1 MKAVNWLRSRQEER
15 EISYWLALV
24 SYENSDHSFNN
35 RIYLLYLI
43 LFFSVWIFVTLT
55 FFANGGAIFLEMVNF
70 DSPEKV
76 VILIELIVLAG
87 WSLYSI
93 YQGLRRSP
101 VSFSEED
108 GILISQTP
116 IPRSQIVIRWLL
128 MPWLKNAI
136 VFWVVAVIL
145 GFSLAEVILPGA
157 MSSGRIIEYL
167 GFGIRTWLAILPIH
181 LLLFVFHW
189 VVGVVRLSVNHKMNK
204 VIWIVLP
211 TLLFLYGSL
220 IVLHAGK
227 ISTAIPLINSII
239 NILIAPFMN
248 GVTPDFNWLLW
259 FSVWILVFFSLMF
272 LYQLSAR
279 FSLNRAVQE
288 TSKNELIKTAMQ
300 YGFTEVAESEKAQRR
315 LGVERKPSRF
325 SSKPGAKMLLW
336 KDLVQSSRTFGV
348 GNLFGWLQIFL
359 LFLVIPI
366 LPDNGSR
373 GIVLVY
379 WIFQLGQI
387 AVKRIRKDLSL
398 WPLIRQLP
406 IKARHLLVYDLACS
420 YLLAVV
426 MSMSGYLVGTVFSGV
441 AIAGFVLL
449 IPGLIAAVYFM
460 AVYDV
465 IRRSKSALLLNGTV
479 PELSAGG
486 ILLGIVFAGVPL
498 VLFTIISNLWGMG
511 LSLLIII
518 GAAFLAFTMAEN
530 AYRNID
536 HV

>member
-1 MKAVNWLRSRQEER
+1 MKAVHWLRSRQEER

-24 SYENSDHSFNN
+24 SYERSDHSFNN

-43 LFFSVWIFVTLT
+43 VFFTVWIFVTLT
-55 FFANGGAIFLEMVNF
+55 FFASGGAIFLEMVNLA
-70 DSPEKV
+70 SPEKA
-76 VILIELIVLAG
+76 VILIELIVLGG

-108 GILISQTP
+108 GILVSQTP
-116 IPRSQIVIRWLL
+116 IPRSQIVLRWLF
-128 MPWLKNAI
+128 MPWLKNAV
-136 VFWVVAVIL
+136 VFWIVAVIL

-167 GFGIRTWLAILPIH
+167 GFGIRAWLAILPIH

-189 VVGVVRLSVNHKMNK
+189 VVGVARLSVNLRRNE

-211 TLLFLYGSL
+211 ILLFLYGSL
-220 IVLHAGK
+220 IVLHAG
-227 ISTAIPLINSII
+227 ICSPTIPLINSTID
-239 NILIAPFMN
+239 ILIAPFMN
-248 GVTPDFNWLLW
+248 GFTPVFNWLLW
-259 FSVWILVFFSLMF
+259 LSVWILVIFSLMC
-272 LYQLSAR
+272 LHQLSVR

-300 YGFTEVAESEKAQRR
+300 YGFTEVAESEKTQRR
-315 LGVERKPSRF
+315 LGVERKPSQIPA
-325 SSKPGAKMLLW
+325 KPGARMLLW

-348 GNLFGWLQIFL
+348 GKLFGWLQIFL

-366 LPDNGSR
+366 LPDYGSR
-373 GIVLVY
+373 GIVLIY

-387 AVKRIRKDLSL
+387 AVKRIRNDLAL

-406 IKARHLLVYDLACS
+406 IKASHLLVYDLAGS
-420 YLLAVV
+420 YLLAVAV
-426 MSMSGYLVGTVFSGV
+426 SMSGYLIGTVFSDV

-460 AVYDV
+460 AVFDV

-486 ILLGIVFAGVPL
+486 ILLGIVFAGIPL

-511 LSLLIII
+511 LSLFISI
-518 GAAFLAFTMAEN
+518 GAAFLAFTMAEY

-536 HV
+536 HA